1 MSITIRELL
10 TLCRRNFNTVEVLY
24 AHPSLYIICVDS
36 MFAGIDNEA
45 RELVFMERIDAGLD
59 DMEVWQSAAS
69 ITFGFCTQEERPSL
83 FPFLGTANAPQHWLP
98 LFDDV
103 TRDSLGIGELPS
115 VPAIHFYGFK
125 GGQARSTVLAML
137 AKSLASMDYRVLL
150 VDVDI
155 EAPSLD
161 QLFNVSAPDISST
174 LMGLCGWSQEFAPV
188 PVSGSSL
195 TRGAI
200 DLVPCRPRDET
211 YDMDFAA
218 FSVRSSLDIS
228 MVSRGVQRLRGYV
241 ESSGSPRYD
250 VVLFDHRTGIA
261 PSVLPVVRGWRGA
274 VVVTIRPDGLS
285 MQAVGAIASLFAQNP
300 ENPGAYVCFSLDPE
314 DSRKAVFQRAPQQVQ
329 QLLDELSLA
338 IQRGADDSVDAPGN
352 LEPIPADALQSYWIS
367 WFADRALLGDLSPPV
382 ERLSSTNQESLAKL
396 REILGFSGFRVT
408 SATGGGEDLRQD
420 SLAPGR
426 SLSGALDGGWF
437 VETPEISKLFLP
449 ASPICYVVGRKGTG
463 KTRLY
468 RELVLRQLGEPL
480 FSAADF
486 TNGGIKSQ
494 GTAQT
499 QLLAACDGNYK
510 SFWWTLLHLAMETST
525 TNGEELQAKIDA
537 FCSLPTEERKAK
549 VVVFASARQFPHGGK
564 GRRYFLVDGIET
576 AVSAANLR
584 HFIEELLLFM
594 LTIQSDSRLS
604 SAVLIRLFLRTDL
617 LRNATQ
623 NVEQQTSQRRLDLR
637 WEQNGI
643 FNFVLSRIERI
654 GWFNTNFPAA
664 CDDIRAQLD
673 AIKAGKLDAAKYK
686 ELLLAIF
693 PEKLR
698 RNNLQT
704 LTFLETYF
712 SDAGGDNLESASF
725 YPRLFEAFLDQ
736 IAEVGFKRA
745 ERRQPT
751 IDNGRVSHAVVLE
764 AHAAASTAFIAE
776 VTQELYGLLE
786 LDENALENRQL
797 VDGLI
802 AALEGRP
809 TPFVLESLIEELRT
823 AMGMLEPRK
832 IRDALQRMREIG
844 IFESRPGYAGQWRAG
859 RLYKSALKMKYV
871 R

>member
-1 MSITIRELL
+1 MSMTIRELL
-10 TLCRRNFNTVEVLY
+10 TSCRRYFDAVEVLY

-36 MFAGIDNEA
+36 AFAGIDNEA

-98 LFDDV
+98 LFDEV
-103 TRDSLGIGELPS
+103 TRESLGIGDLPP

-137 AKSLASMDYRVLL
+137 AKSLASMNYRVLL

-161 QLFNVSAPDISST
+161 QLFNVSAPDISCT
-174 LMGLCGWSQEFAPV
+174 LMGLCGWAQTFAPV
-188 PVSGSSL
+188 PVLGSSL
-195 TRGAI
+195 ARGAI
-200 DLVPCRPRDET
+200 DLVPCRPREET

-218 FSVRSSLDIS
+218 FGVRSSLDIS
-228 MVSRGVQRLRGYV
+228 MVSRGVQRLREFV

-261 PSVLPVVRGWRGA
+261 PSVLPVLRAWRGA
-274 VVVTIRPDGLS
+274 VVVTVRPDGLS

-338 IQRGADDSVDAPGN
+338 IQRGADDAVGDPENDEA
-352 LEPIPADALQSYWIS
+352 IPTDALQSYWIS

-396 REILGFSGFRVT
+396 REVLGFPGFGVT
-408 SATGGGEDLRQD
+408 SAVVGEQRQD
-420 SLAPGR
+420 SLTQGR
-426 SLSGALDGGWF
+426 SLSGASDAGWF

-480 FSAADF
+480 FAAADF
-486 TNGGIKSQ
+486 TEGGIKSQ

-499 QLLAACDGNYK
+499 QLLAACDGDYK

-525 TNGEELQAKIDA
+525 TTNADELHAKVDA
-537 FCSLPTEERKAK
+537 FCLLPPEERKAK
-549 VVVFASARQFPHGGK
+549 IAAFASVRQFDHSGK
-564 GRRYFLVDGIET
+564 SRRYFLIDGIET

-584 HFIEELLLFM
+584 RFIEELLLFM
-594 LTIQSDSRLS
+594 LAIQSDSRLS
-604 SAVLIRLFLRTDL
+604 SAVLVRLFLRTDL

-637 WEQNGI
+637 WEQDGI
-643 FNFVLSRIERI
+643 FNFFLSRIERI
-654 GWFNTNFPAA
+654 DWFNKNFPTA
-664 CDDIRAQLD
+664 CDAIRTQLD
-673 AIKAGKLDAAKYK
+673 KIKAGKLDASEYK
-686 ELLLAIF
+686 KLLLAIF

-698 RNNLQT
+698 RNNIQT
-704 LTFLETYF
+704 ITFLETYF

-736 IAEVGFKRA
+736 IAEVGTKRA
-745 ERRQPT
+745 EKGVQT

-764 AHAAASTAFIAE
+764 AHAAASTAFVAE

-786 LDENALENRQL
+786 LDDMPLENRRL
-797 VDGLI
+797 VDELI

-809 TPFVLESLIEELRT
+809 TPFVLETLVEELQKAIST
-823 AMGMLEPRK
+823 VEPRK

-859 RLYKSALKMKYV
+859 RLYKSALRMKYV

>member
-1 MSITIRELL
+1 MSMTIRELL
-10 TLCRRNFNTVEVLY
+10 TLCRRNFDAVEVRY
-24 AHPSLYIICVDS
+24 AHPSLYIICVDG
-36 MFAGIDNEA
+36 MFAGIDNEH
-45 RELVFMERIDAGLD
+45 RELVFMERIDADLD

-69 ITFGFCTQEERPSL
+69 ITFGFCTNDERPSL
-83 FPFLGTANAPQHWLP
+83 FPFLGTPNAPQHWLP
-98 LFDDV
+98 LFDEV
-103 TRDSLGIGELPS
+103 TRESLGIGDLPQ

-161 QLFNVSAPDISST
+161 QLFNVSAPDISCT
-174 LMGLCGWSQEFAPV
+174 LMGLCGWSQTFAPV

-195 TRGAI
+195 ARGAI
-200 DLVPCRPRDET
+200 DLVPCRPREET

-218 FSVRSSLDIS
+218 FGVRSSLDIS

-241 ESSGSPRYD
+241 ESSGAPRYD

-261 PSVLPVVRGWRGA
+261 PSVLPVVRAWRGS
-274 VVVTIRPDGLS
+274 VVVAVRPDGLS
-285 MQAVGAIASLFAQNP
+285 VQAVGAIASLFAQNP
-300 ENPGAYVCFSLDPE
+300 ENPGAYICFSLDPE
-314 DSRKAVFQRAPQQVQ
+314 DSRNAVFQRAPKQVQ

-338 IQRGADDSVDAPGN
+338 LQRGADVDLDDPEYDDG
-352 LEPIPADALQSYWIS
+352 IPADALQGYWIS
-367 WFADRALLGDLSPPV
+367 WFADRALLGDLPPPV

-396 REILGFSGFRVT
+396 REVLGFPGFRVT
-408 SATGGGEDLRQD
+408 TDVIAENRQD
-420 SLAPGR
+420 SHAHGP
-426 SLSGALDGGWF
+426 SLSGALDAGWF

-449 ASPICYVVGRKGTG
+449 ASPISYVVGRKGTG

-480 FSAADF
+480 FAAADF
-486 TNGGIKSQ
+486 TEGGIQSQ
-494 GTAQT
+494 GTTQT
-499 QLLAACDGNYK
+499 RLLAACDGDYK
-510 SFWWTLLHLAMETST
+510 SFWWVLLHLAMETST
-525 TNGEELQAKIDA
+525 TTNDDELQAKVDA
-537 FCSLPTEERKAK
+537 FCVLSPDERNAK
-549 VVVFASARQFPHGGK
+549 ITTFTSVRQFAHGGR
-564 GRRYFLVDGIET
+564 GRRYFLIDGIET

-584 HFIEELLLFM
+584 RFIEELLLFM
-594 LTIQSDSRLS
+594 LAIQSDSRLS
-604 SAVLIRLFLRTDL
+604 SAVLVRLFLRTDL

-637 WEQNGI
+637 WEQDGI
-643 FNFVLSRIERI
+643 FNFVLSRIEHI
-654 GWFNTNFPAA
+654 GWFNTNFPDA
-664 CDDIRAQLD
+664 CSAIRKQLD
-673 AIKAGKLDAAKYK
+673 TIKAGKLGASEYK
-686 ELLLAIF
+686 KLLLAIF

-698 RNNLQT
+698 RNNIQT
-704 LTFLETYF
+704 ITFLETYF
-712 SDAGGDNLESASF
+712 SDAGGDNLDGASF

-736 IAEVGFKRA
+736 IAEVGAKRG
-745 ERRQPT
+745 ERGLPA

-764 AHAAASTAFIAE
+764 AHAAASTAFITE

-786 LDENALENRQL
+786 LDDRELENRRL

-809 TPFVLESLIEELRT
+809 TPFVLEALVEKLLAAI
-823 AMGMLEPRK
+823 GKVEPRK

-844 IFESRPGYAGQWRAG
+844 IFESRPGYGGEWRAG

>member
-1 MSITIRELL
+1 
-10 TLCRRNFNTVEVLY
+10 
-24 AHPSLYIICVDS
+24 
-36 MFAGIDNEA
+36 
-45 RELVFMERIDAGLD
+45 MERIDAGLE

-69 ITFGFCTQEERPSL
+69 ITFGFCTPEERPSL
-83 FPFLGTANAPQHWLP
+83 FPFLGTTNAPQHWLP
-98 LFDDV
+98 LFDEE
-103 TRDSLGIGELPS
+103 TRDSLGIGGLPT

-137 AKSLASMDYRVLL
+137 AKSLASLDYRVLL

-161 QLFNVSAPDISST
+161 QLFNVSAPNISCT
-174 LMGLCGWSQEFAPV
+174 LMGLCGWSQEFDPI

-200 DLVPCRPRDET
+200 DLVPCRPRDDT

-228 MVSRGVQRLRGYV
+228 MVSRGVQRLREYV

-261 PSVLPVVRGWRGA
+261 PSVLPVVRAWRGP

-300 ENPGAYVCFSLDPE
+300 ETPGAYVCFSLDPE

-338 IQRGADDSVDAPGN
+338 IQRGADNSVDA
-352 LEPIPADALQSYWIS
+352 LENFEAIPADALQSYWIS

-396 REILGFSGFRVT
+396 CEVLGFTGFSVPST
-408 SATGGGEDLRQD
+408 TVASAELSQGPRTH
-420 SLAPGR
+420 AR
-426 SLSGALDGGWF
+426 SPSGAIDAGWF
-437 VETPEISKLFLP
+437 IETAEISKLFLP

-468 RELVLRQLGEPL
+468 RELVLRKLGEPL

-486 TNGGIKSQ
+486 SDGGIQSQ
-494 GTAQT
+494 GTAQAR
-499 QLLAACDGNYK
+499 LLDACGGDYK
-510 SFWWTLLHLAMETST
+510 SFWWTLFHLAMETST
-525 TNGEELQAKIDA
+525 TNGDELQTKIDA
-537 FCSLPTEERKAK
+537 FCSLPTEEQKAK
-549 VVVFASARQFPHGGK
+549 AVAFASVRQFGHSGK
-564 GRRYFLVDGIET
+564 SRRYFLIDGIET

-604 SAVLIRLFLRTDL
+604 SAVSVRLFLRTDL

-623 NVEQQTSQRRLDLR
+623 NIEQQTSQRRLDLR
-637 WEQNGI
+637 WEQNDI

-654 GWFNTNFPAA
+654 AWFNIHFPAA
-664 CDDIRAQLD
+664 CDSIRAQLD
-673 AIKAGKLDAAKYK
+673 TIKAGKLDAATYK
-686 ELLLAIF
+686 KLLLAIF

-736 IAEVGFKRA
+736 IAEVGIKRT
-745 ERRQPT
+745 ERGLPT
-751 IDNGRVSHAVVLE
+751 IDDGRVSHAVVLD

-786 LDENALENRQL
+786 LNENALENRQL

-809 TPFVLESLIEELRT
+809 TPFVLETLVEQLQTTIGT
-823 AMGMLEPRK
+823 LEPRK